1 MGGILIEKA
10 HNKEE
15 ISFDLFRFKRKG
27 VNHGLVLKGTL
38 LFRSSIR
45 YWQLLQ
51 NPLKK

>member
-1 MGGILIEKA
+1 MRGIFIEKA

-15 ISFDLFRFKRKG
+15 ISLDLFRFKRKR

-45 YWQLLQ
+45 YLQLLQ
-51 NPLKK
+51 NPLIK